1 LLADTKDKEP
11 EEDPKDLKIAE
22 LEKERLQLLEVNRQ
36 LDERVDEVIGEW
48 KTKVEQI
55 RKTYTDL
62 YEEHEKLKQ
71 DFQAKQE
78 EARKFKEELI
88 DYKAQY
94 DERLVQRLNDRIDSL
109 KLDIT
114 MQDMRIQEH
123 QDEVAALRQENIKLK
138 TDWELKQVEEVQE

>member
-1 LLADTKDKEP
+1 
-11 EEDPKDLKIAE
+11 
-22 LEKERLQLLEVNRQ
+22 VNRQ

-71 DFQAKQE
+71 EFQAKQE

-123 QDEVAALRQENIKLK
+123 
-138 TDWELKQVEEVQE
+138 